1 MTDGGGGGGA
11 RAGRGGG
18 GGGGPQGFL
27 TVTISFFKPNLRLLS
42 LFRPRQLIFFYF
54 FHNTQLEMYH
64 LGGPDQG
71 HFTGEVKWD
80 ETEGR
85 N

>member
-27 TVTISFFKPNLRLLS
+27 TVTISFFLH
-42 LFRPRQLIFFYF
+42 QA
-54 FHNTQLEMYH
+54 
-64 LGGPDQG
+64 
-71 HFTGEVKWD
+71 VKLNKMV
-80 ETEGR
+80 R
-85 N
+85 R